1 MKVFAT
7 FLALLL
13 GLSLP
18 NVAPAAAAKKTGNNS
33 ATKTVEKAAN
43 TSSGK
48 SNASKPGEKKP
59 GINDSLWLEAL
70 AAHES
75 GNASEATRLL
85 RLCRL
90 AGVNIDEVENLLKA
104 YIGKEISTITNGRGF
119 SQLSE
124 KELRDFLALQNEI
137 CSFRSSSADDW
148 RQLIEVA
155 RAFKGSQQFAV
166 AGEALLDRINAGM
179 PIKPDEQWI
188 KTFKDLEKLMS
199 SNTQVLYRLQLF
211 RILAGIDVTAAEYRP
226 QVENMTILA
235 RANAARII
243 GKADVAM
250 ALGDLEAAAGL
261 LEKVRE
267 FDAQYPDL
275 ERAFQ
280 RLKRAGEIQRLT
292 GLVTTA
298 MRDRLYLEAK
308 RLCGEIQKIDK
319 NNAFA
324 RTTIQ
329 QIDEISSRGP
339 VTRQE
344 SAEDRILL
352 AIRKFEAELRKADQE
367 QDILQVRAILKEL
380 LLLKSDNPEWVERLA
395 AVENE
400 IAVSALNA
408 DENFKQATRL
418 FNEERFA
425 ELGLFLNR
433 NPGLM
438 NSIDTMVQVWEMR
451 LMANFHSGRFT
462 AAQLKESAEA
472 IIGRAGQSF
481 FASFVLMK
489 LELAD
494 NRIAEARVHYQNA
507 VKINPKYQG
516 LRWPGWLL
524 WAHGDGRWAV
534 VLMLIVVL
542 IVLIQ
547 LLRPAMALY
556 ESTYWLRVGL
566 LAKIFPSLALRSLE
580 NCFGIYRDG
589 GDRVKLFRLLV
600 RCCNATGDKKK
611 AMMYASNLHE
621 LVPGDP
627 LAKAMGFATSPAADE
642 KGQAT
647 ASDAAHMPDASHGKL
662 LKAHSDPET
671 AHKPSAGPAG
681 AISLGAIKSR
691 RKSEEAAASSDETAD
706 SGFAPAEEPAG
717 YDEAG
722 PVEGQPQYADS
733 YGYDQAEP
741 GYDGAAPEAGGYSQE
756 PGSHEQWP
764 ENAYD
769 QTVYE
774 NEQYQQPLY
783 QEGDQPS
790 VSAGEDG
797 YSGHEP
803 GYEQQ
808 GYGYESYSEAP
819 ADEALAQGDGYSQQ
833 FTSEDAGDT
842 PGEFAEP
849 QNYNGEYVQ
858 PEQYDNNSEASEVV
872 SSEVTEEEHVPGGDL
887 NTEAEV
893 GPTVAAVDQTDYEDE
908 PEAASEN
915 LFNDLFV
922 SPPRRRAEPVETH
935 NATDAESIAEPADSG
950 ESNEDWSLSSADEDS
965 GSENLPEAASLNSED
980 NDQHIDAGDSASTET
995 PAEELQPIAYTE
1007 EYSHED
1013 FPEDAAGDHTVAGAG
1028 VDINAVADEE
1038 SGATDA
1044 ELQPIAYTEEYSRTE
1059 FAETSEPVSPAGKDK
1074 LDYDEFESVI
1084 PKYCCNKDLPANE
1097 ITISPDEVSLDEVRE
1112 LLVDKPAETAV
1123 IDLDAEP
1130 VLPVP
1135 SAEGEILAVTESAPV
1150 FNVEDSIRETRTSL
1164 FAELDA
1170 TNPPA
1175 ETSKKWREA
1184 LRQPADSGDLF
1195 KDL

>member
-1 MKVFAT
+1 MRTMKVFAT

-13 GLSLP
+13 SLSL
-18 NVAPAAAAKKTGNNS
+18 VTGAPAASAKKNGSGT
-33 ATKTVEKAAN
+33 AARTAEKAVSA
-43 TSSGK
+43 SSGK
-48 SNASKPGEKKP
+48 SAAGKPADKKP
-59 GINDSLWLEAL
+59 VVNDSLWLEAS
-70 AAHES
+70 AAHTS
-75 GNASEATRLL
+75 GNASDATRLL

-90 AGVNIDEVENLLKA
+90 ARVNLDEVENLLKT
-104 YIGKEISTITNGRGF
+104 YIGKEISAVVNGRSF

-124 KELRDFLALQNEI
+124 KELLDFLALQNEI
-137 CSFRSSSADDW
+137 CSFKSSSAEDW

-155 RAFKGSQQFAV
+155 RAFKGNQQFIV

-179 PIKPDEQWI
+179 PIKPDDQWV
-188 KTFKDLEKLMS
+188 KVFKDLEKLMT

-211 RILAGIDVTAAEYRP
+211 RILAGIDATAAEYRP

-292 GLVTTA
+292 GLVAAA

-324 RTTIQ
+324 RNTIQ

-339 VTRQE
+339 VARQE

-352 AIRKFEAELRKADQE
+352 AIRKFEAELRKAEQE

-380 LLLKSDNPEWVERLA
+380 LLLKSDNPVWVERLA

-451 LMANFHSGRFT
+451 LMANYHSGRFT

-507 VKINPKYQG
+507 VKINPKYPG

-524 WAHGDGRWAV
+524 WAHGEGRWAV

-542 IVLIQ
+542 VILIQ

-566 LAKIFPSLALRSLE
+566 LARVFPSLALRSLE
-580 NCFGIYRDG
+580 KCFGIYRDG

-600 RCCNATGDKKK
+600 RCCNAMGDKKK
-611 AMMYASNLHE
+611 AMMYAGNLHE

-627 LAKAMGFATSPAADE
+627 LVRAMGFAASPAADE
-642 KGQAT
+642 SQAG
-647 ASDAAHMPDASHGKL
+647 ASDAGHAEPHAPDVSHGKL
-662 LKAHSDPET
+662 LKARSDSEATHRP
-671 AHKPSAGPAG
+671 AAGPAG

-691 RKSEEAAASSDETAD
+691 RKSEEPAVGSDETAD
-706 SGFAPAEEPAG
+706 AGVAPAEEPAV
-717 YDEAG
+717 YDENGFAD
-722 PVEGQPQYADS
+722 GQSQYADS
-733 YGYDQAEP
+733 YGYDQAAP
-741 GYDGAAPEAGGYSQE
+741 DYDGAVAPEAGGFSQE
-756 PGSHEQWP
+756 PGSQEQWP
-764 ENAYD
+764 ENAYE
-769 QTVYE
+769 QTAYE
-774 NEQYQQPLY
+774 NEQYQQPQY
-783 QEGDQPS
+783 HEDAQPA
-790 VSAGEDG
+790 VQTGEDG
-797 YSGHEP
+797 YPGHDS

-808 GYGYESYSEAP
+808 GYEPYSEAP
-819 ADEALAQGDGYSQQ
+819 AGETWAQGEEYPQQSSAEATGGVPDG
-833 FTSEDAGDT
+833 FSEQ
-842 PGEFAEP
+842 
-849 QNYNGEYVQ
+849 QNYNGEYAQ
-858 PEQYDNNSEASEVV
+858 PEQYDDASEVSEEFV
-872 SSEVTEEEHVPGGDL
+872 SEAREEHVPGAAL
-887 NTEAEV
+887 NTEAEDS
-893 GPTVAAVDQTDYEDE
+893 PTAAAFDQADYEDE
-908 PEAASEN
+908 PAAASEN

-922 SPPRRRAEPVETH
+922 SPPRRRAEP
-935 NATDAESIAEPADSG
+935 AEPSGVSDSERIAEPAASS
-950 ESNEDWSLSSADEDS
+950 ESAEDWSLSSVEENSGAEYVPGSAPLAYDS
-965 GSENLPEAASLNSED
+965 PEPEAAVVSSSEET
-980 NDQHIDAGDSASTET
+980 SETAS
-995 PAEELQPIAYTE
+995 EELQPIAYTE

-1013 FPEDAAGDHTVAGAG
+1013 FPEEAVGEQTLAGEDT
-1028 VDINAVADEE
+1028 ETTE
-1038 SGATDA
+1038 STDA
-1044 ELQPIAYTEEYSRTE
+1044 ELQPIAYTEDYSRTDFPE
-1059 FAETSEPVSPAGKDK
+1059 TAEPPAATVKDK
-1074 LDYDEFESVI
+1074 LDYDEFEPVI

-1112 LLVDKPAETAV
+1112 LLVEKPAETAV

-1130 VLPVP
+1130 VAPVP
-1135 SAEGEILAVTESAPV
+1135 AVGDEILAADESAPV
-1150 FNVEDSIRETRTSL
+1150 FNIEDSIRETRNSL

-1175 ETSKKWREA
+1175 EPSQKWREA
-1184 LRQPADSGDLF
+1184 LRQPIDADDLF

>member
-1 MKVFAT
+1 MRTMKVFAT
-7 FLALLL
+7 FFALLL
-13 GLSLP
+13 CLSL
-18 NVAPAAAAKKTGNNS
+18 VDSVPAASVKKTGS
-33 ATKTVEKAAN
+33 SSTTKTAAKAVN
-43 TSSGK
+43 TST
-48 SNASKPGEKKP
+48 AKPVAVKAPDKKQAVK
-59 GINDSLWLEAL
+59 DSLWLEAS

-75 GNASEATRLL
+75 GNASEAARLL

-90 AGVNIDEVENLLKA
+90 AGVNPDEVEGLLRA
-104 YIGKEISTITNGRGF
+104 YIGKEIAAITNGRGF
-119 SQLSE
+119 SGLSE
-124 KELRDFLALQNEI
+124 KELREFLALQNEI
-137 CSFRSSSADDW
+137 CSFRSSSAGDW

-155 RAFKGSQQFAV
+155 RSFKGDQQFVV

-179 PIKPDEQWI
+179 PVKPDEQWI

-211 RILAGIDVTAAEYRP
+211 RILAAIDATAAEYRP
-226 QVENMTILA
+226 QLENMAILA

-243 GKADVAM
+243 GRADVAM

-280 RLKRAGEIQRLT
+280 RLKRATEIQRLT
-292 GLVTTA
+292 GLVATA

-324 RTTIQ
+324 RNTMQ

-344 SAEDRILL
+344 SAEDRIQL
-352 AIRKFEAELRKADQE
+352 AIRKFEAELRRSEQE
-367 QDILQVRAILKEL
+367 QDILQVRAALKEL
-380 LLLKSDNPEWVERLA
+380 LLLKNDNPDWVEKLA

-408 DENFKQATRL
+408 DENFKQATML

-451 LMANFHSGRFT
+451 LMTSYHSGRFT

-481 FASFVLMK
+481 FASFILMK

-507 VKINPKYQG
+507 VKINPKYPG

-524 WAHGDGRWAV
+524 WAHGEGRWAV
-534 VLMLIVVL
+534 VLILIVVL

-547 LLRPAMALY
+547 LLRPVMALY

-580 NCFGIYRDG
+580 KCFGVYRDG
-589 GDRVKLFRLLV
+589 SDRVKLFRLLV

-611 AMMYASNLHE
+611 ALMYAGNLHE

-627 LAKAMGFATSPAADE
+627 LVRAMGFAVSPAADE
-642 KGQAT
+642 KSQAG
-647 ASDAAHMPDASHGKL
+647 ASADGNAAPHAPDVSHGKL
-662 LKAHSDPET
+662 LKSRSDAEAAPRPGVG
-671 AHKPSAGPAG
+671 AAG

-691 RKSEEAAASSDETAD
+691 RKIEEPAAASDENSDAD
-706 SGFAPAEEPAG
+706 FAPAEESAAYDDAG
-717 YDEAG
+717 LD
-722 PVEGQPQYADS
+722 EGQPQYNDS
-733 YGYDQAEP
+733 YGYDQTEP
-741 GYDGAAPEAGGYSQE
+741 GHDAVASEAGEFSQTYA
-756 PGSHEQWP
+756 GQEQWP

-769 QTVYE
+769 QTGSE
-774 NEQYQQPLY
+774 NGQYQQPQY
-783 QEGDQPS
+783 QEDARSPGPAGETWPQNDDYVQQQPVEETGNMPGEYARPETES
-790 VSAGEDG
+790 PAPSEYYVEPVAGSDSVVGAEEVSA
-797 YSGHEP
+797 
-803 GYEQQ
+803 
-808 GYGYESYSEAP
+808 
-819 ADEALAQGDGYSQQ
+819 
-833 FTSEDAGDT
+833 
-842 PGEFAEP
+842 
-849 QNYNGEYVQ
+849 V
-858 PEQYDNNSEASEVV
+858 
-872 SSEVTEEEHVPGGDL
+872 
-887 NTEAEV
+887 
-893 GPTVAAVDQTDYEDE
+893 VAADRVDSGYKGEDE

-922 SPPRRRAEPVETH
+922 SPPRRPVEPVAVTEFPE
-935 NATDAESIAEPADSG
+935 APDAHDAPDAPEAPEAPDPAVAEASAAAEENPG
-950 ESNEDWSLSSADEDS
+950 DWSLSSVEEYS
-965 GSENLPEAASLNSED
+965 GAEYVPESTPLPSASPEPEAVSV
-980 NDQHIDAGDSASTET
+980 DATESK
-995 PAEELQPIAYTE
+995 PEELQPIAYTE
-1007 EYSHED
+1007 EYSHAD
-1013 FPEDAAGDHTVAGAG
+1013 FPEEVGPAAADADQDQETTK
-1028 VDINAVADEE
+1028 
-1038 SGATDA
+1038 ATDSTGDD
-1044 ELQPIAYTEEYSRTE
+1044 LQPIAYTEEYSRSDFTGT
-1059 FAETSEPVSPAGKDK
+1059 AEPPPASVKDK

-1112 LLVDKPAETAV
+1112 LLVDKPSETAV
-1123 IDLDAEP
+1123 IDLDAGP
-1130 VLPVP
+1130 VAPVP
-1135 SAEGEILAVTESAPV
+1135 VADSEILAATDSAPV
-1150 FNVEDSIRETRTSL
+1150 FNIEDSIRETRSSL

-1170 TNPPA
+1170 TTPPA
-1175 ETSKKWREA
+1175 EPSQKWREA
-1184 LRQPADSGDLF
+1184 LRQPADPADLF

>member
-13 GLSLP
+13 SLSL
-18 NVAPAAAAKKTGNNS
+18 VTGAPAASAKKTGS
-33 ATKTVEKAAN
+33 GAAARTSEN
-43 TSSGK
+43 AVSKSSGK
-48 SNASKPGEKKP
+48 SAAGKPADKKP
-59 GINDSLWLEAL
+59 PVNDSLWLEAS
-70 AAHES
+70 AAHAS

-90 AGVNIDEVENLLKA
+90 ARVNLDEVENLLKT
-104 YIGKEISTITNGRGF
+104 YIGKEISVIVNGRGF

-124 KELRDFLALQNEI
+124 QELRDFLALQNEI
-137 CSFRSSSADDW
+137 CSFRSSAAEDW
-148 RQLIEVA
+148 RQLIEVT
-155 RAFKGSQQFAV
+155 RAFKGNQQFVV

-179 PIKPDEQWI
+179 PIKADDQWV
-188 KTFKDLEKLMS
+188 KVFKDLEKLMT

-211 RILAGIDVTAAEYRP
+211 QILAGIDATAAEYRP

-235 RANAARII
+235 RANATRII

-292 GLVTTA
+292 GLVAAA

-324 RTTIQ
+324 RNTIQ
-329 QIDEISSRGP
+329 QIDEIASRGP
-339 VTRQE
+339 VARQE

-352 AIRKFEAELRKADQE
+352 AIRKFETELRRAEQE

-380 LLLKSDNPEWVERLA
+380 LLLKSDNPVWVERLA

-451 LMANFHSGRFT
+451 LMANYHSGRFT

-507 VKINPKYQG
+507 VKINPKYPG

-524 WAHGDGRWAV
+524 WAHGEGRWAV
-534 VLMLIVVL
+534 VLLLIAIL

-580 NCFGIYRDG
+580 KCFGIYRDG

-611 AMMYASNLHE
+611 AMMYAGNLHE

-627 LAKAMGFATSPAADE
+627 LVRAMGFAASPAADE
-642 KGQAT
+642 SQSG
-647 ASDAAHMPDASHGKL
+647 ASDAAHAGPHTPDVSQGKL
-662 LKAHSDPET
+662 LKPRSDSEAAHRPT
-671 AHKPSAGPAG
+671 AGPAG

-691 RKSEEAAASSDETAD
+691 RKSEEPAGGSDETAD
-706 SGFAPAEEPAG
+706 AGAAPAEEPAV
-717 YDEAG
+717 YDENGFA
-722 PVEGQPQYADS
+722 EGQPQYADS
-733 YGYDQAEP
+733 YDYEQAAP
-741 GYDGAAPEAGGYSQE
+741 GYDGAAAPEAGGFSQD
-756 PGSHEQWP
+756 PVSQEQWP

-769 QTVYE
+769 QTAYE
-774 NEQYQQPLY
+774 NEQYQQSQY
-783 QEGDQPS
+783 HEDAQPAAQ
-790 VSAGEDG
+790 AGEDS
-797 YSGHEP
+797 YPGHDA
-803 GYEQQ
+803 
-808 GYGYESYSEAP
+808 GYESYSETP
-819 ADEALAQGDGYSQQ
+819 AGENWAQGEEYPHQSSTEEAGGVPDD
-833 FTSEDAGDT
+833 FSEQ
-842 PGEFAEP
+842 
-849 QNYNGEYVQ
+849 QNYSGEYAQ
-858 PEQYDNNSEASEVV
+858 PEQYDDASEASGDVA
-872 SSEVTEEEHVPGGDL
+872 SDAREEHVPGGAL
-887 NTEAEV
+887 NVEAEDS
-893 GPTVAAVDQTDYEDE
+893 PAAAAFDQADYEDE
-908 PEAASEN
+908 PAAASEN

-922 SPPRRRAEPVETH
+922 SPPRRRAEP
-935 NATDAESIAEPADSG
+935 AEILGIPDSEGASEPAASG
-950 ESNEDWSLSSADEDS
+950 ESAEDWSLSSAEENS
-965 GSENLPEAASLNSED
+965 GSEYVPESAPLAYDSPEPEAAAGSSSE
-980 NDQHIDAGDSASTET
+980 AAS
-995 PAEELQPIAYTE
+995 EELQPIAYTE

-1013 FPEDAAGDHTVAGAG
+1013 FPEEAVGEQAMAGEVT
-1028 VDINAVADEE
+1028 ETTE
-1038 SGATDA
+1038 SKDA
-1044 ELQPIAYTEEYSRTE
+1044 ELQPIAYTEEYSRTDFTE
-1059 FAETSEPVSPAGKDK
+1059 TAEPPAATVKDK
-1074 LDYDEFESVI
+1074 LDYDEFEPVI
-1084 PKYCCNKDLPANE
+1084 PKYCCNKELPANE

-1112 LLVDKPAETAV
+1112 LLVEKPAEPAV

-1130 VLPVP
+1130 VIPVP
-1135 SAEGEILAVTESAPV
+1135 AAEEEVLSVVESAPV
-1150 FNVEDSIRETRTSL
+1150 FNIEDSIRETRKNL
-1164 FAELDA
+1164 FSELD
-1170 TNPPA
+1170 TITPPA
-1175 ETSKKWREA
+1175 EPSQKWREA
-1184 LRQPADSGDLF
+1184 LRQPIDADDLF

>member
-1 MKVFAT
+1 MRTMKVFAT

-13 GLSLP
+13 SLSL
-18 NVAPAAAAKKTGNNS
+18 VDAAPAASAKKPGSGTAAKT
-33 ATKTVEKAAN
+33 AEKAVS

-48 SNASKPGEKKP
+48 TAAGKAADKKP
-59 GINDSLWLEAL
+59 VVNDSLWLEAS
-70 AAHES
+70 AAHAT
-75 GNASEATRLL
+75 GNASEAIRLL

-90 AGVNIDEVENLLKA
+90 AGVNPDEVESLLKA
-104 YIGKEISTITNGRGF
+104 YIGKESSIIANGRGF

-124 KELRDFLALQNEI
+124 KELREFLALQNEI
-137 CSFRSSSADDW
+137 CSFRSSTAEDW

-155 RAFKGSQQFAV
+155 RAFNGNQQFIV

-179 PIKPDEQWI
+179 PIKPDDQWI
-188 KTFKDLEKLMS
+188 KTFKDLEKLMI

-211 RILAGIDVTAAEYRP
+211 RILAGIDATAAEYRL

-292 GLVTTA
+292 GLVSVA

-324 RTTIQ
+324 RNTML

-339 VTRQE
+339 VARQE

-352 AIRKFEAELRKADQE
+352 AIRKFETELRRAEQE
-367 QDILQVRAILKEL
+367 QDILQARAILKEL
-380 LLLKSDNPEWVERLA
+380 LLLKSDNPVWVERLA

-451 LMANFHSGRFT
+451 LMANYHSGRFT

-611 AMMYASNLHE
+611 AMMYAGNLHE

-627 LAKAMGFATSPAADE
+627 LVRAMGFAASPASDE
-642 KGQAT
+642 KSETG
-647 ASDAAHMPDASHGKL
+647 ASDAGHAGPHPPDVSHGKL
-662 LKAHSDPET
+662 LKTRSEPEAAHRP
-671 AHKPSAGPAG
+671 AAGPAG

-691 RKSEEAAASSDETAD
+691 RRSEESAASSDEIAD
-706 SGFAPAEEPAG
+706 SGVASTEESAV

-722 PVEGQPQYADS
+722 FAEGQPQYADS
-733 YGYDQAEP
+733 YGYDQP
-741 GYDGAAPEAGGYSQE
+741 E
-756 PGSHEQWP
+756 PGSQEQWP
-764 ENAYD
+764 ENVYD
-769 QTVYE
+769 QTGYE
-774 NEQYQQPLY
+774 NEQYQQPLS
-783 QEGDQPS
+783 QEDAQPAAQ
-790 VSAGEDG
+790 AGEDG
-797 YSGHEP
+797 YPGH
-803 GYEQQ
+803 
-808 GYGYESYSEAP
+808 ESYSAMPPGETWAQDDGSAQQPP
-819 ADEALAQGDGYSQQ
+819 AE
-833 FTSEDAGDT
+833 EAGDM
-842 PGEFAEP
+842 PGEFSEQPAYASEYAQSEQSWADSESPEASAASAEP
-849 QNYNGEYVQ
+849 GAEYV
-858 PEQYDNNSEASEVV
+858 A
-872 SSEVTEEEHVPGGDL
+872 GGDFTAA
-887 NTEAEV
+887 TEDA
-893 GPTVAAVDQTDYEDE
+893 PAVAAADQADYEDE

-922 SPPRRRAEPVETH
+922 SPPARHYPVGSVETPD
-935 NATDAESIAEPADSG
+935 NAGFTEPPASG
-950 ESNEDWSLSSADEDS
+950 EDAEDWSLPSDKEYS
-965 GSENLPEAASLNSED
+965 GSEYFPETGSV
-980 NDQHIDAGDSASTET
+980 ISASTEEPEAAT
-995 PAEELQPIAYTE
+995 VNSGEAPSEELQPIAYTE

-1013 FPEDAAGDHTVAGAG
+1013 FPAEVTGEQIAASTEV
-1028 VDINAVADEE
+1028 E
-1038 SGATDA
+1038 SEKATDA
-1044 ELQPIAYTEEYSRTE
+1044 ELQPIAYTEEYSHTE
-1059 FAETSEPVSPAGKDK
+1059 FTDTPESAAPAGKDR
-1074 LDYDEFESVI
+1074 LDYDEFEPVI

-1130 VLPVP
+1130 VAPVH
-1135 SAEGEILAVTESAPV
+1135 AADEEILAVVESAPV
-1150 FNVEDSIRETRTSL
+1150 FNIEDSIRETRSNL

-1170 TNPPA
+1170 ATPPT
-1175 ETSKKWREA
+1175 EPSQKWREA
-1184 LRQPADSGDLF
+1184 LRQPVDSSELF

>member
-1 MKVFAT
+1 MRTMKVFAT

-13 GLSLP
+13 SLSLVDA
-18 NVAPAAAAKKTGNNS
+18 VAAAPVKKTGGAVATKTAEKGTGTPAAKPAAARPADKKS
-33 ATKTVEKAAN
+33 V
-43 TSSGK
+43 
-48 SNASKPGEKKP
+48 
-59 GINDSLWLEAL
+59 INDALWLEAS
-70 AAHES
+70 AAHDS

-90 AGVNIDEVENLLKA
+90 AGVNVDEVESLLKTH
-104 YIGKEISTITNGRGF
+104 ISKEISAIANNRSF
-119 SQLSE
+119 SQLNE
-124 KELRDFLALQNEI
+124 KELREFLVLQNEI
-137 CSFRSSSADDW
+137 CSFRSSNAEDW

-155 RAFKGSQQFAV
+155 RSFKGDQQFIV

-179 PIKPDEQWI
+179 PIKPDDQWV
-188 KTFKDLEKLMS
+188 KTFKDLEKLMTA
-199 SNTQVLYRLQLF
+199 NTQVLYRLQLF
-211 RILAGIDVTAAEYRP
+211 RILAGIDATAAEYRP

-292 GLVTTA
+292 GLVSVA

-324 RTTIQ
+324 RNTIQ
-329 QIDEISSRGP
+329 QIDEIASRGP
-339 VTRQE
+339 VSRQE

-352 AIRKFEAELRKADQE
+352 AIRKFEVELRKAEQE
-367 QDILQVRAILKEL
+367 QDVLQIRAILKEL
-380 LLLKSDNPEWVERLA
+380 LLLKSDNQAWIERLA

-418 FNEERFA
+418 FNEERFS
-425 ELGLFLNR
+425 ELGLYLNR

-451 LMANFHSGRFT
+451 LMANFHAGRFT

-507 VKINPKYQG
+507 VKINPKYPG

-524 WAHGDGRWAV
+524 WAHGEGRWVV
-534 VLMLIVVL
+534 VLLLIVVL

-547 LLRPAMALY
+547 LLRPIIALY

-589 GDRVKLFRLLV
+589 SDRVRLFRLLV

-611 AMMYASNLHE
+611 AMMYAANLHE

-627 LAKAMGFATSPAADE
+627 LVRAMGFAASPAVDE
-642 KGQAT
+642 KDLAA
-647 ASDAAHMPDASHGKL
+647 ASDAAHAPDASHGKL
-662 LKAHSDPET
+662 LKPRSEPE
-671 AHKPSAGPAG
+671 ASPRSAG

-691 RKSEEAAASSDETAD
+691 RKSEEPAATSDENSGA
-706 SGFAPAEEPAG
+706 GFAPADESAVYGGSGLAEE
-717 YDEAG
+717 
-722 PVEGQPQYADS
+722 QPQYADS
-733 YGYDQAEP
+733 YGYGQAEP
-741 GYDGAAPEAGGYSQE
+741 ESQ
-756 PGSHEQWP
+756 EQWP
-764 ENAYD
+764 ENAHD
-769 QTVYE
+769 QASHE
-774 NEQYQQPLY
+774 NEQYQPLY
-783 QEGDQPS
+783 QEEAPL
-790 VSAGEDG
+790 AAPTGEDG
-797 YSGHEP
+797 CSGHES

-808 GYGYESYSEAP
+808 NYESYTEAP
-819 ADEALAQGDGYSQQ
+819 AGEEWAQNEGFAQQPPVEATGEMSGEMPEQQ
-833 FTSEDAGDT
+833 Y
-842 PGEFAEP
+842 
-849 QNYNGEYVQ
+849 YNGEYAQ
-858 PEQYDNNSEASEVV
+858 SEQYGAADGAPETSETPAVYS
-872 SSEVTEEEHVPGGDL
+872 EEHLPGSDL
-887 NTEAEV
+887 TAETEDA
-893 GPTVAAVDQTDYEDE
+893 PAVAAADLADYEDE

-922 SPPRRRAEPVETH
+922 SPPRRSTEPVEF
-935 NATDAESIAEPADSG
+935 AEAPDAVDVAESAASGESIEAAAVDSG
-950 ESNEDWSLSSADEDS
+950 EVA
-965 GSENLPEAASLNSED
+965 SED
-980 NDQHIDAGDSASTET
+980 
-995 PAEELQPIAYTE
+995 LQPIAYTE

-1013 FPEDAAGDHTVAGAG
+1013 FPEEVTGEQAVPAADTETAEPSEV
-1028 VDINAVADEE
+1028 
-1038 SGATDA
+1038 
-1044 ELQPIAYTEEYSRTE
+1044 ELQPIAYTEEYSRSDFTE
-1059 FAETSEPVSPAGKDK
+1059 ATEPPPATVKDK
-1074 LDYDEFESVI
+1074 LDYDEFEPVI
-1084 PKYCCNKDLPANE
+1084 PKYCCNKDMPANE

-1112 LLVDKPAETAV
+1112 LLVDKPAETTV

-1130 VLPVP
+1130 VAPVP
-1135 SAEGEILAVTESAPV
+1135 DAGGEILAATEAAPV
-1150 FNVEDSIRETRTSL
+1150 FNIEDGIRETRNNL

-1170 TNPPA
+1170 TAPPA
-1175 ETSKKWREA
+1175 EPSQKWREA
-1184 LRQPADSGDLF
+1184 LRQPVDPGDLF

>member
-1 MKVFAT
+1 MRTMKVFAT

-13 GLSLP
+13 SLSL
-18 NVAPAAAAKKTGNNS
+18 VDAAAAAPGKKTGGAV
-33 ATKTVEKAAN
+33 ATKTAEKGTGTPAAKPADK
-43 TSSGK
+43 K
-48 SNASKPGEKKP
+48 SV
-59 GINDSLWLEAL
+59 INDALWLEAS

-75 GNASEATRLL
+75 GNASEAARLL
-85 RLCRL
+85 RLCRQ
-90 AGVNIDEVENLLKA
+90 AGVNVDEVESLLK
-104 YIGKEISTITNGRGF
+104 IHISKETSAITNNRSL
-119 SQLSE
+119 SQLNE
-124 KELRDFLALQNEI
+124 QELREFLVLQNEI
-137 CSFRSSSADDW
+137 CSFRSSNAEDW

-155 RAFKGSQQFAV
+155 RAFKGDQQFIV
-166 AGEALLDRINAGM
+166 AGEALLDRINDGM
-179 PIKPDEQWI
+179 PIKPDDQWV
-188 KTFKDLEKLMS
+188 KTFKDLEKLMTA
-199 SNTQVLYRLQLF
+199 NTQVLYRLQLF
-211 RILAGIDVTAAEYRP
+211 RILAGIDATAAEYRP

-280 RLKRAGEIQRLT
+280 RLKRAGEIQSLV
-292 GLVTTA
+292 GLVSVA

-324 RTTIQ
+324 RNTIR
-329 QIDEISSRGP
+329 QIDEIASRGP
-339 VTRQE
+339 VSRQE

-352 AIRKFEAELRKADQE
+352 AIRKFEVELRKAEQE
-367 QDILQVRAILKEL
+367 QDVLQIRAILKEL
-380 LLLKSDNPEWVERLA
+380 LLLKSDNQAWIERLA

-418 FNEERFA
+418 FNEERFS
-425 ELGLFLNR
+425 ELGLYLNR

-507 VKINPKYQG
+507 VKINPKYPG

-524 WAHGDGRWAV
+524 WAHGEGRWAV
-534 VLMLIVVL
+534 VLLLIVVL

-547 LLRPAMALY
+547 LLRPIMALY

-589 GDRVKLFRLLV
+589 SDRVRLFRLLV

-627 LAKAMGFATSPAADE
+627 LVKAMGFAASSAVDE
-642 KGQAT
+642 KGLAAAT
-647 ASDAAHMPDASHGKL
+647 DAAHATPHAPDASHGKL
-662 LKAHSDPET
+662 LKPRSEPET
-671 AHKPSAGPAG
+671 ANRPAVG
-681 AISLGAIKSR
+681 AISLGAIKNR
-691 RKSEEAAASSDETAD
+691 RKSEESAAASDENPGTGLEPAD
-706 SGFAPAEEPAG
+706 ESAVYGEPDFAEE
-717 YDEAG
+717 
-722 PVEGQPQYADS
+722 QPQYADS
-733 YGYDQAEP
+733 YGYDQAES
-741 GYDGAAPEAGGYSQE
+741 GSQ
-756 PGSHEQWP
+756 EQWP
-764 ENAYD
+764 ENAHD
-769 QTVYE
+769 QTSYE
-774 NEQYQQPLY
+774 NEQYQPLY
-783 QEGDQPS
+783 QEDAPPAAQTS
-790 VSAGEDG
+790 EDG
-797 YSGHEP
+797 YPGHEP
-803 GYEQQ
+803 EYEQQ
-808 GYGYESYSEAP
+808 AYEPYTEAPVGEEWAQSDGFAQQSPAEATGDIPGEVPEEQYYGGEYAQTEQYGAAGAAPETSEAP
-819 ADEALAQGDGYSQQ
+819 VVC
-833 FTSEDAGDT
+833 SE
-842 PGEFAEP
+842 
-849 QNYNGEYVQ
+849 EY
-858 PEQYDNNSEASEVV
+858 A
-872 SSEVTEEEHVPGGDL
+872 PGGDL
-887 NTEAEV
+887 TVETEDA
-893 GPTVAAVDQTDYEDE
+893 PALAADDTDYEDE

-922 SPPRRRAEPVETH
+922 SPPPRRAEPVDIAEAPDAPDVTGV
-935 NATDAESIAEPADSG
+935 AESAVSG
-950 ESNEDWSLSSADEDS
+950 ESVDDWSLSSSEESAD
-965 GSENLPEAASLNSED
+965 SENTPEPAYLAPVASEAEAAAVGSGEAPS
-980 NDQHIDAGDSASTET
+980 
-995 PAEELQPIAYTE
+995 EELQPIAYTE

-1013 FPEDAAGDHTVAGAG
+1013 FPEKVAGEPAVAG
-1028 VDINAVADEE
+1028 VDTEPSE
-1038 SGATDA
+1038 G
-1044 ELQPIAYTEEYSRTE
+1044 ELQPIAYTEEYSRSDFTE
-1059 FAETSEPVSPAGKDK
+1059 ATEPPPATVKDK
-1074 LDYDEFESVI
+1074 LDYDEFEPVI
-1084 PKYCCNKDLPANE
+1084 PKYCCNKELPANE
-1097 ITISPDEVSLDEVRE
+1097 ITISPDDVSLDEVRE
-1112 LLVDKPAETAV
+1112 LLVDKPAEAAV

-1130 VLPVP
+1130 VVPVP
-1135 SAEGEILAVTESAPV
+1135 EIDGEILAVTEAAPV
-1150 FNVEDSIRETRTSL
+1150 FNIEDSIRETRNTI

-1170 TNPPA
+1170 TAQPVEP
-1175 ETSKKWREA
+1175 SQKWREA
-1184 LRQPADSGDLF
+1184 LRQPTDPGDLF
-1195 KDL
+1195 KDLED